1 MSGTLSLASRWQLH
15 EDLVLV
21 GWAGAF
27 FVLRLTVLFTTTSAI
42 SHPALAPENFQE
54 LWILHGC
61 YPPGNAHLLYME
73 GRKRALILCVI
84 SEMYSLTPT
93 SVEADTF

>member
-1 MSGTLSLASRWQLH
+1 VPSLSSGSLSFSPPPLLFHILLWLLRTSRSY
-15 EDLVLV
+15 
-21 GWAGAF
+21 GF
-27 FVLRLTVLFTTTSAI
+27 FMDVT
-42 SHPALAPENFQE
+42 HQE
-54 LWILHGC
+54 MFIFSLHGC

-93 SVEADTF
+93 SVEEDTF